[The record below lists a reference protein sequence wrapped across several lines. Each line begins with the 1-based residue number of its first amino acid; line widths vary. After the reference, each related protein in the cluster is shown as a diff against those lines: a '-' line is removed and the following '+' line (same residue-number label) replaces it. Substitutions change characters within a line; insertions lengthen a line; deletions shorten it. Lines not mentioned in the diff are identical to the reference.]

1 MKRMAGLVQ
10 YLIRNTKNILCSPLM
25 EQAPIASQVIHRFVF
40 ETALYE
46 IVLLLLIAKRI
57 YLKTKNVYVV

>member
-1 MKRMAGLVQ
+1 
-10 YLIRNTKNILCSPLM
+10 M